1 LPLRRHYTII
11 AGLDETEKAQTI
23 ALIHVS
29 AEDLDSAH
37 EDAKLMLAKNVD
49 DGTTSPSDWEVLYT
63 FTGVLQPEEYFIE
76 GTEDDVQELN
86 DRHRDP
92 GHGPDEQGGSGV
104 GGNGEVQST

>member
-29 AEDLDSAH
+29 AEDLDSAY
-37 EDAKLMLAKNVD
+37 EEAKLMLAKNVD
-49 DGTTSPSDWEVLYT
+49 NGATKPEDWECLYT

-76 GTEDDVQELN
+76 GTEDVQELN

-92 GHGPDEQGGSGV
+92 GHEPDEQSDSGV
-104 GGNGEVQST
+104 GGDGEVQST

>member
-1 LPLRRHYTII
+1 MRRHYTII
-11 AGLDETEKAQTI
+11 AGLDQAEKEQTI

-29 AEDLDSAH
+29 AEDLESAH

-49 DGTTSPSDWEVLYT
+49 DGTTSPSNWECLYT

-76 GTEDDVQELN
+76 ETENVQELN

-92 GHGPDEQGGSGV
+92 GHGPDKQGGGGV
-104 GGNGEVQST
+104 GGDGEVQPV